1 MNASNVSYPYLS
13 RRAAPRRRPNP
24 WPLRLFLLTLA
35 GATLLVF
42 LLMIIV
48 AGYEFLHQDEIYPGV
63 STVLGVDLAGMSR
76 QEAAA
81 ALETRFT
88 YPDDAVFVLRYGGH
102 SWEFTAR
109 ELGVRLDAEATANA
123 AYNAGR
129 EDGWLASLLAQL
141 DLWTNGYPV
150 APVVVFDQSEA
161 ERLLQQIAADFINR
175 PVIDATLVIQNGRAE
190 ATPSQIG
197 RQMDVSATLSA
208 LRSEIVALR
217 TRSEINVVV
226 DETPPQVRD
235 VSAAAERVNLML
247 STPITFYMEG
257 ENAAGPWKISV
268 EELEAMLVLD
278 EVQRDDG
285 TVDYEISLDPTQA
298 RAFLEELAPELTSDP
313 VNARFVFD
321 DDTRQLEV
329 IQASAN
335 GRALDVEDTLARFQ
349 EAVFADDAAAR
360 RVRLAFYDVPPDVPD
375 TATAQQLGITEL
387 VEKRTTY
394 FSGSTAARRKNIQVA
409 ASRFHGLVIPPGGIF
424 SFNEWLGD
432 VSVETGYEQGLIIV
446 GDQTITGV
454 GGGVCQ
460 VSTTAFQTA
469 FYAGFPILDRVNHA
483 YRVSYYEQGE
493 GPGMDATVYSPVVD
507 FRFVNDTPYHLL
519 IETYYNG
526 ARSTLTW
533 KFYSTDVGRRV
544 VKDGPYIRNQTP
556 PPPPIF
562 RANPQLAP
570 GQIRHVDYATSGAD
584 VYVYRTVYE
593 GDRVIIDHE
602 EFYSHYVPWPD
613 QYEVAPGDP
622 RINR

>member
-1 MNASNVSYPYLS
+1 MNAPHVPYPYL
-13 RRAAPRRRPNP
+13 RQRAAPLRRPNP
-24 WPLRLFLLTLA
+24 WPLRLFLLGTTAALLLFFL
-35 GATLLVF
+35 LLV
-42 LLMIIV
+42 MV
-48 AGYEFLHQDEIYPGV
+48 VGYQFLHQDTIYPGV
-63 STVLGVDLAGMSR
+63 STVLGVDLSGMTR
-76 QEAAA
+76 AEAVA
-81 ALETRFT
+81 ALESRFT
-88 YPDDAVFVLRYGGH
+88 YPDEAVFVFRYGERT
-102 SWEFTAR
+102 WEFTAR
-109 ELGVRLDAEATANA
+109 ELGVRLDATATVNA

-129 EDGWLASLLAQL
+129 AEGWLASLMAQL
-141 DLWTNGYPV
+141 ELWTNGYPL
-150 APVVVFDQSEA
+150 APIVVFDQSEA
-161 ERLLQQIAADFINR
+161 ERLLRQIAADYINR
-175 PVIDATLVIQNGRAE
+175 PVIDATLEVQNGRAH
-190 ATPSQIG
+190 TTTSQVG
-197 RQMDVSATLSA
+197 RQVDVAATLSA
-208 LRSEIVALR
+208 LRSEIMALR
-217 TRSEINVVV
+217 TRSEIHLVVI
-226 DETPPQVRD
+226 ETPPRVQD
-235 VSAAAERVNLML
+235 VSAAAEQVNVALA
-247 STPITFYMEG
+247 TPITFYMEG
-257 ENAAGPWKISV
+257 EDTTWKISV
-268 EELEAMLVLD
+268 DELEAMLALE
-278 EVQRDDG
+278 EVPRDDG
-285 TVDYEISLDPTQA
+285 TVDYAVRLETTRA
-298 RAFLEELAPELTSDP
+298 RAFLEALAPELTREP
-313 VNARFVFD
+313 INARFVFN

-329 IQASAN
+329 IQPSAS
-335 GRALDVEDTLARFQ
+335 GRALALEETLARFEQ
-349 EAVFADDAAAR
+349 AVFATDVAAR
-360 RVRLAFYDVPPDVPD
+360 RVPLAFYEVPPEIPD

-387 VEKRTTY
+387 VEQRTTY
-394 FSGSTAARRKNIQVA
+394 FAGSTAARRKNIQVA

-493 GPGMDATVYSPVVD
+493 GPGMDATVYSPIVD
-507 FRFVNDTPYHLL
+507 FRFLNDTPYHLL

-556 PPPPIF
+556 PPPPIY

-593 GDRVIIDHE
+593 GDRVIIDRE